1 MAEREAVILG
11 ALLHDIGKFM
21 QRAEVQLSAQSR
33 GIEGTICPVYEG
45 RYSHKHVLWTNEFFE
60 KYFPPDIMATSPVD
74 IGNLACYHHRPDTP
88 LHWIISEADC
98 LSAGMDRLP
107 KDEEEEVKGRDGFK
121 RTRLYSILE
130 EVNLKK
136 IKKEKH
142 DFRIEINP
150 LGLEK
155 ELLFPKSVE
164 NLDPPNGDLIV
175 SQYDNLW
182 QKFIEEFV
190 RIPQGSFLSY
200 IETLLF
206 LLEKYTWCIP
216 SSTMDLPDIS
226 LFDHCKTTAALAAC
240 LYDYHNA
247 FNTINEIQVK
257 DRKSEKYLL
266 ICGDLSGIQKF
277 IYNLT
282 SKGAAKGLKGRSF
295 YLQLLAEG
303 IAKYILR
310 QFSYPSTNML
320 YASGGKFY
328 VLLANRYEDDLQK
341 MGQEINRALLKKYNG
356 AIYLSLGWCALE
368 GKDFEGQN
376 FPPYWR
382 QASRSATEQKQ
393 RKFSD
398 LRYEELFEPFGI
410 GGKEDTCDICKKE
423 EIPLQIEDERKWC
436 SDCKDTEDLGERLS
450 KAEYLI
456 EVFNEKR
463 KLEAQ
468 GFDMPFI
475 NTTYYLIKDL
485 SKINSIDAESI
496 TIYTLNAT
504 EFFQSDD
511 YSMSTHAVGFKFIG
525 GTVMP
530 VKADGTFLT
539 FNDLAENSKGI
550 KRLSI
555 LRMDVDNLGRIFV
568 EGFRDQASISRVTTL
583 SRSLSIFFNG
593 YLNTICQKEEYNN
606 NVVIIYSGG
615 DDLFIVGPWH
625 LVIDLAEEISQEFR
639 AFCCGNADFTLSGG
653 IVMTPKKYPIYRSAK
668 HAGDAEEKAKEY
680 KRNGKEKDAVVFLDK
695 ALSWGDLSISR
706 EIKKVLLRCIS
717 DDSLGKPSK
726 GILDRL
732 RSVYLLYEKNRKHW
746 RVKDE
751 LDLDEVE
758 DKIRYNKWLWRAVY
772 SLNKIARGNEHLQK
786 EIEMIRDA
794 LLKDEINGK
803 KSPRGIIDFIDVPIR
818 WTEFL
823 TRKEEEKS
831 KS

>member
-21 QRAEVQLSAQSR
+21 QRAEEKLSEQSK
-33 GIEGTICPVYEG
+33 GMENVICPVYKG
-45 RYSHKHVLWTNEFFE
+45 RYTHKHVLWTNEFFE
-60 KYFPPDIMATSPVD
+60 KYFPPNIMATSPVD

-88 LHWIISEADC
+88 LHWIITEADC

-107 KDEEEEVKGRDGFK
+107 KDEEEETKGRDSFK
-121 RTRLYSILE
+121 KTRLYSILE
-130 EVNLKK
+130 EVNLK

-150 LGLEK
+150 LCLEK

-164 NLDPPNGDLIV
+164 DLDPPNGDLIV
-175 SQYDNLW
+175 GHYDNLW

-190 RIPQGSFLSY
+190 RIPKGSFLSY

-226 LFDHCKTTAALAAC
+226 LFDHSKTTAALAAC

-247 FNTINEIQVK
+247 SNTINETQIT
-257 DRKSEKYLL
+257 DRESHKYLL

-303 IAKYILR
+303 AAKYILR
-310 QFSYPSTNML
+310 EFNYPSTNVL

-328 VLLANRYEDDLQK
+328 VLLANRYEKDLLK
-341 MGQEINRALLKKYNG
+341 MEEEINRGLLKKYNG
-356 AIYLSLGWCALE
+356 AIYLSLGRCALK

-376 FPPYWR
+376 FLPFWR
-382 QASRSATEQKQ
+382 KASQSANEKKR

-398 LRYEELFEPFGI
+398 LDYDKLFGPFGI
-410 GGKEDTCDICKKE
+410 GGKEETCDICRKE
-423 EIPLQIEDERKWC
+423 EIKLVEDERKLC
-436 SDCKDTEDLGERLS
+436 SDCKDTEDLGELLS
-450 KAEYLI
+450 KTKYLI
-456 EVFNEKR
+456 EVFNERR
-463 KLEAQ
+463 KLETQ
-468 GFDMPFI
+468 GFNMPFI
-475 NTTYYLIKDL
+475 NTKYYLVREL
-485 SKINSIDAESI
+485 PKINSIDAESI
-496 TIYTLNAT
+496 TIYTLNST
-504 EFFQSDD
+504 EFLQSD
-511 YSMSTHAVGFKFIG
+511 YSLSTHAFGFKFFG

-530 VKADGTFLT
+530 VKVDGTLLT

-550 KRLSI
+550 KRLGI
-555 LRMDVDNLGRIFV
+555 LRMDVDNLGHIFV
-568 EGFRDQASISRVTTL
+568 YGFGDQASISRVTTL

-593 YLNTICQKEEYNN
+593 YLNTICQRENYNN
-606 NVVIIYSGG
+606 NIIIIYSGG

-625 LVIDLAEEISQEFR
+625 LIVDLAEEISQEFR
-639 AFCCGNADFTLSGG
+639 AFCCGNADFTLSSG
-653 IVMTPKKYPIYRSAK
+653 IVMISKKYPIYRGAK

-695 ALSWGDLSISR
+695 ALSWGDISISR
-706 EIKKVLLRCIS
+706 EIKEVLLRCVS
-717 DDSLGKPSK
+717 EDPSGKQSK
-726 GILDRL
+726 GILNRL
-732 RSVYLLYEKNRKHW
+732 RSVYLLYEKNRKEW
-746 RVKDE
+746 CGKGE

-758 DKIRYNKWLWRAVY
+758 GKIRYNKWLWRAVY
-772 SLNKIARGNEHLQK
+772 SLNKIARGNERLNI
-786 EIEMIRDA
+786 EIKMIRDA

-803 KSPRGIIDFIDVPIR
+803 KSPRYIIDFIDVPIR
-818 WTEFL
+818 WVEFL
-823 TRKEEEKS
+823 TRKEEQKS
-831 KS
+831 ES